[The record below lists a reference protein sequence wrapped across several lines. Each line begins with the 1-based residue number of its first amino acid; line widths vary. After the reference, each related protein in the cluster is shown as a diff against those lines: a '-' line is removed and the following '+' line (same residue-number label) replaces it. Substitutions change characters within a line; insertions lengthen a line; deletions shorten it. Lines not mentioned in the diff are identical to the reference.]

1 MIIKNELINLGQNN
15 GILPGNP
22 DFWPNMRVLRLLSRV
37 AFICNICFLLASF
50 IQWIPNPPEGEVIS
64 MIIVLGYLLS
74 IFINTLVNV
83 WVLLALLTRSLHHG
97 MIPLWL
103 LIVNG
108 LLFILQII
116 LYILSRS

>member
-1 MIIKNELINLGQNN
+1 
-15 GILPGNP
+15 
-22 DFWPNMRVLRLLSRV
+22 MRVLRLLSRV

-50 IQWIPNPPEGEVIS
+50 IQWIPNPPEGEIIS
-64 MIIVLGYLLS
+64 VIIVLGYLLS
-74 IFINTLVNV
+74 IFINALVNV
-83 WVLLALLTRSLHHG
+83 WVLAALLTRRLRHG
-97 MIPLWL
+97 MIPTWL